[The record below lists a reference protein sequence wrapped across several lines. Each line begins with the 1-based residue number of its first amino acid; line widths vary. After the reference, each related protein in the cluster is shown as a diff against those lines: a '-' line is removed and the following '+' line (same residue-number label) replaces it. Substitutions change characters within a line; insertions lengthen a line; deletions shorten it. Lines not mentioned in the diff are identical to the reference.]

1 MSGSVLGILAAIFQI
16 SGYLFYIRN
25 FLKRSIRPNAASYLM
40 FAYGTSLVAFLAW
53 QNGAVLPEL
62 LLLFACAA
70 MSIIVALLCLRKN
83 ATEPVDRFEAII
95 FSADLWLTIGF
106 AAMVFAQVEKSAYAA
121 VFLILGNATT
131 LTSFIPILRSTW
143 RDPRREQPLPWIIWS
158 LAYLCLT
165 GATLLSTGFDQPVLL
180 MYPIANVVLHGAMAF
195 FSLRKTLAGRYF
207 GDGGSFIYHD
217 TSPIAGEGVFA
228 GRAFAA
234 GEKIWTMT
242 GTVYG
247 NSRTGQD
254 PDFVGLGPGL
264 WMDPDPPLNKLNHSC
279 APNACFGPKRQLFA
293 LRPIAKG
300 EEITFDYSTSEVD
313 PQWTMACECRAKG
326 CRRGLHAI
334 QISFADR
341 DEPPPA
347 SPLMQLLWR
356 TRRAEPI
363 TDSAFP
369 QFGQTT
375 RPAVTTSNEKPPAR
389 RSPEALRRS
398 GAAPSR
404 NRMGAR

>member
-1 MSGSVLGILAAIFQI
+1 MSGSVLGVLAALFQI
-16 SGYLFYIRN
+16 SGYLLYIRN

-53 QNGAVLPEL
+53 QNGAVLAEL
-62 LLLFACAA
+62 LLLFACAG
-70 MSIIVALLCLRKN
+70 MSIAVALLCLRRN

-106 AAMVFAQVEKSAYAA
+106 AIMVFAQVEKQAYAA
-121 VFLILGNATT
+121 LFLFLGNITT
-131 LTSFIPILRSTW
+131 LTSFMPILRSTW
-143 RDPRREQPLPWIIWS
+143 RDPRREQPLPWIVWS
-158 LAYLCLT
+158 FAYILLT
-165 GATLLSTGFDQPVLL
+165 AATLTTTGLNQPVLL
-180 MYPIANVVLHGAMAF
+180 IYPVANVVLHVAMAL
-195 FSLRKTLAGRYF
+195 FSLRKTFSGRYF
-207 GDGGSFIYHD
+207 GGGGSFVYHD

-228 GRAFAA
+228 GRAFAP

-242 GTVYG
+242 GAVYG

-279 APNACFGPKRQLFA
+279 APNAHFGSKRQLFA
-293 LRPIAKG
+293 LTPIAKG

-313 PQWTMACECRAKG
+313 PDWTMACNCQAKG

-356 TRRAEPI
+356 TRRVEPVQD
-363 TDSAFP
+363 TAFP
-369 QFGQTT
+369 QFGRPVRTAPASGDRAPVRRSVQTL
-375 RPAVTTSNEKPPAR
+375 RRSRAAR
-389 RSPEALRRS
+389 RSRS
-398 GAAPSR
+398 RIGA
-404 NRMGAR
+404 G